1 MKILAPFGFYGAGNI
16 GDEATLQGFAR
27 LVEMA
32 GQGMKFTIASENPA
46 HAARVEPSFKYVP
59 DTRSRLRS
67 LIGDHLSHAYV
78 FAGGTPIQD
87 GLGGWPLDRVAPIV
101 RHAKEWKR
109 PVVFVGVGVEQ
120 LKQEGSTAKFRA
132 DIAPTVAH
140 WTVRSA
146 SDHQRL
152 LDMDVPADRIMV
164 AADMAWLLEPA
175 SRDFGRKAL
184 ADHLPLD
191 DGRPLVGVNI
201 NAELTMLQDSPRMFE
216 ILAAALDR
224 IVSEHSARIIFLSA
238 ETRDEPTYDLAA
250 GKRVAALMER
260 AADVI
265 VFPNTYLSP
274 PEMMSIIG
282 ECQLAISSRYHFC
295 LFAALQGVPF
305 LPLKRSDKIA
315 DLSTDLA
322 WTHGCT
328 IREMQSGPLAQQARQ
343 LLQTSGPE
351 LERLTL
357 RIREMRERAHKNRV
371 GLEILRK
378 EGQHYSRLEWL
389 KLALRRVRLIG

>member
-1 MKILAPFGFYGAGNI
+1 MKVFAPFGFYGAGNT

-27 LVEMA
+27 LVQTA
-32 GQGMKFTIASENPA
+32 GKDMNFTIASQNPA
-46 HAARVEPSFKYVP
+46 HTARVEPLFKYVP
-59 DTRSRLRS
+59 DTRSRLPS

-87 GLGGWPLDRVAPIV
+87 GLGGWPLGRVAAIV
-101 RHAKEWKR
+101 RHASQWKR
-109 PVVFVGVGVEQ
+109 PVVFIGVGVEQ
-120 LKQEGSTAKFRA
+120 LKQEGSVAKFRA
-132 DIAPTVAH
+132 DIALTVAH

-146 SDHQRL
+146 SDRQRL
-152 LDMDVPADRIMV
+152 LDMDVPPDRITV

-184 ADHLPLD
+184 AAHIPLD

-201 NAELTMLQDSPRMFE
+201 NAEQTMLEDSPKMFE

-224 IVSEHSARIIFLSA
+224 IVSEHRARIVFLSA
-238 ETRDEPTYDLAA
+238 EVREEPTYDLAA
-250 GKRVAALMER
+250 GKRVAALMAR
-260 AADVI
+260 AADAV

-295 LFAALQGVPF
+295 LFAALQGTPF
-305 LPLKRSDKIA
+305 LPLKRSDKVG
-315 DLSTDLA
+315 DLSADLA
-322 WTHGCT
+322 WTQGCT
-328 IREMQSGPLAQQARQ
+328 IREMQTDMVARQ
-343 LLQTSGPE
+343 AYELLQTPE
-351 LERLTL
+351 PDLQRLTL
-357 RIREMRERAHKNRV
+357 RIREMRERARINSL
-371 GLEILRK
+371 GLETLRK

-389 KLALRRVRLIG
+389 KTALKKVL

>member
-1 MKILAPFGFYGAGNI
+1 MKVFAPFGFYGAGNT

-27 LVEMA
+27 LVELS
-32 GQGMKFTIASENPA
+32 GQGMSFTIASQNPA
-46 HAARVEPSFKYVP
+46 HTARVEPRFKYVP
-59 DTRSRLRS
+59 DARSRLPG

-87 GLGGWPLDRVAPIV
+87 GLGGWPLHRVAPIV

-109 PVVFVGVGVEQ
+109 PVVFIGVGVEQ
-120 LKQEGSTAKFRA
+120 LKQEGSVAKFRA
-132 DIAPTVAH
+132 DIAPTVAY

-146 SDHQRL
+146 SDHKRL
-152 LDMDVPADRIMV
+152 LDMEVPPDRIRV

-175 SRDFGRKAL
+175 SPDYGRKAL
-184 ADHLPLD
+184 AAHMPLD

-201 NAELTMLQDSPRMFE
+201 NAEQSMLEDSPRMFE

-224 IVSEHSARIIFLSA
+224 VVIEHRARIVFLSA
-238 ETRDEPTYDLAA
+238 ETREEPAYDLTA

-260 AADVI
+260 AADAV

-295 LFAALQGVPF
+295 LFAVLQGTPF
-305 LPLKRSDKIA
+305 LPLKRSDKVA
-315 DLSTDLA
+315 DLSADLA
-322 WTHGCT
+322 WTQGCT
-328 IREMQSGPLAQQARQ
+328 IRGMQTDLLAQQARQ
-343 LLQTSGPE
+343 LLQAPE
-351 LERLTL
+351 PDLQRLTS
-357 RIREMRERAHKNRV
+357 RIREMRERAHINSV
-371 GLEILRK
+371 GLETLRK
-378 EGQHYSRLEWL
+378 EGRHYSRMEWL
-389 KLALRRVRLIG
+389 KIALQKVL